1 MIKKETFY
9 IFTGGLSGNLSI
21 VCGGQLASET
31 TTMKIPTTT
40 ASSTARLSSPT
51 TALLSMEPTTAFKI
65 TDANSINSTAAT
77 LSEEG
82 ICGHQIDAKWK
93 YIHVYFYPGFASTV
107 RKLS

>member
-1 MIKKETFY
+1 MIKKETIY
-9 IFTGGLSGNLSI
+9 IFKGGLSGNLSI

-40 ASSTARLSSPT
+40 ASSTTRLSSPT

-65 TDANSINSTAAT
+65 TDANSINSTAAF

-82 ICGHQIDAKWK
+82 ICAKWK
-93 YIHVYFYPGFASTV
+93 YIHRYFYPGFASTV
-107 RKLS
+107 GMLS